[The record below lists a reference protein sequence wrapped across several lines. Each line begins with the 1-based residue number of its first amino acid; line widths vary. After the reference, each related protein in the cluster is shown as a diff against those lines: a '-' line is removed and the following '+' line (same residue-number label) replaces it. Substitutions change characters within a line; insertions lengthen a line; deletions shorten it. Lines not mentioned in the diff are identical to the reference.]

1 MAETTREPYRGS
13 CRCGLIRYV
22 AYITMPPAIGPDGK
36 VDRYSSVHFYKCNCT
51 ACLKFGLF
59 HMRLPRAPQDFL
71 LLSPLQPE
79 NDLTA
84 YKILEEGSTWY
95 FCPTCGVRCFS
106 FGGKGRA
113 KEVDVEEWATK
124 PADTTDLKAGAA
136 ATAAAAGDEVP
147 KKVKTKAW
155 TIDEDGWDEGLR
167 SCYLSVNAQTLEP
180 EDGLDLRE
188 IVDKKWL
195 GYLDYREMKEKQRFD
210 RPHVGGSW

>member
-1 MAETTREPYRGS
+1 MAAVTREPYRGS

-22 AYITMPPAIGPDGK
+22 AYITMPPVVGPDGK
-36 VDRYSSVHFYKCNCT
+36 VDRYTSVRFYKCNCT

-59 HMRLPRAPQDFL
+59 HMRLPNAPQDFR
-71 LLSPLQPE
+71 LLSPLEPE
-79 NDLTA
+79 KILTA
-84 YKILEEGSTWY
+84 YKILEEGTTWY

-113 KEVDVEEWATK
+113 EEVEVEEWATR
-124 PADTTDLKAGAA
+124 PADTTDVKAA
-136 ATAAAAGDEVP
+136 AAAAGGEGSKTVR
-147 KKVKTKAW
+147 TKAW
-155 TIDEDGWDEGLR
+155 TIQKEGWDEGLR

-188 IVDKKWL
+188 IADKKWL

-210 RPHVGGSW
+210 SPHIGGSW